1 MRNKPRA
8 DSNRSLLLLSC
19 IFLLQACQGNLLPAP
34 ATSELT
40 TFNEEENTVRLAAE
54 YGAQIRTI
62 ESNGIELRIAEA
74 GEGPLVILVHG
85 WPESWFSWRYQLQAL
100 ALAGYRA
107 VAPDMR
113 GYGGSTN
120 PDEIEDY
127 NILQLTADVAGIVD
141 ALNEESATLVG
152 HDWGAPIVWQTA
164 LLYPD
169 IINAVVGMSLPYR
182 GRSQNRP
189 SRALRQSPDDDFS
202 YTAYF
207 QKPGV
212 AESEFDAAPRPF
224 IARLFTS
231 RSPGIPTLPPRVTDP
246 RASAGGWLARLGEPE
261 RLPDWLSESEL
272 DYYANEFGRVG
283 FRGGIN
289 YYRNSSRNWDLTSS
303 LAGARIQQPALFIA
317 GELDIVN
324 RGATVE
330 ELRRVNQPNFVEL
343 HDVILIP
350 GAGHRNQQQAPLETN
365 KFLLDFLNSL
375 K

>member
-127 NILQLTADVAGIVD
+127 NILQLTADVVGIVD

-152 HDWGAPIVWQTA
+152 HDWGGSHCMADGTA
-164 LLYPD
+164 LSGD
-169 IINAVVGMSLPYR
+169 NQCGSRHERTLP
-182 GRSQNRP
+182 GPVTESTQ
-189 SRALRQSPDDDFS
+189 QSTSP
-202 YTAYF
+202 
-207 QKPGV
+207 
-212 AESEFDAAPRPF
+212 
-224 IARLFTS
+224 IAR
-231 RSPGIPTLPPRVTDP
+231 
-246 RASAGGWLARLGEPE
+246 
-261 RLPDWLSESEL
+261 
-272 DYYANEFGRVG
+272 
-283 FRGGIN
+283 
-289 YYRNSSRNWDLTSS
+289 
-303 LAGARIQQPALFIA
+303 
-317 GELDIVN
+317 
-324 RGATVE
+324 
-330 ELRRVNQPNFVEL
+330 
-343 HDVILIP
+343 
-350 GAGHRNQQQAPLETN
+350 
-365 KFLLDFLNSL
+365 
-375 K
+375 

>member
-8 DSNRSLLLLSC
+8 DSNRSFLLLSC

-34 ATSELT
+34 ATSELS

-100 ALAGYRA
+100 ALAGYHA

-152 HDWGAPIVWQTA
+152 HDWGGSHCMADGTA
-164 LLYPD
+164 LSGH
-169 IINAVVGMSLPYR
+169 NQCGSRHERTLP
-182 GRSQNRP
+182 GPVTESTQ
-189 SRALRQSPDDDFS
+189 QSTSP
-202 YTAYF
+202 
-207 QKPGV
+207 
-212 AESEFDAAPRPF
+212 
-224 IARLFTS
+224 IAR
-231 RSPGIPTLPPRVTDP
+231 
-246 RASAGGWLARLGEPE
+246 
-261 RLPDWLSESEL
+261 
-272 DYYANEFGRVG
+272 
-283 FRGGIN
+283 
-289 YYRNSSRNWDLTSS
+289 
-303 LAGARIQQPALFIA
+303 
-317 GELDIVN
+317 
-324 RGATVE
+324 
-330 ELRRVNQPNFVEL
+330 
-343 HDVILIP
+343 
-350 GAGHRNQQQAPLETN
+350 
-365 KFLLDFLNSL
+365 
-375 K
+375 